1 MTLTSFEEL
10 FRKTLL
16 TITDSIDDIH
26 AEYLFARTDEVR
38 QEIIDGVNSG
48 KLKTMDDV
56 ADLTFEYC
64 PAHKAG
70 LI

>member
-1 MTLTSFEEL
+1 MTLTSFEQL
-10 FRKTLL
+10 FRNTLL
-16 TITDSIDDIH
+16 TITDNIEDIY
-26 AEYLFARTDEVR
+26 AEYLFARTDKVR
-38 QEIIDGVNSG
+38 QEIIDGVISG

-56 ADLTFEYC
+56 SDLTFEYC

>member
-1 MTLTSFEEL
+1 MPMTDFQIL
-10 FRKTLL
+10 FRDTLYK
-16 TITDSIDDIH
+16 ITDDIREIN

-38 QEIIDGVNSG
+38 QKIIDGVNSG